1 MLLFVCPQDMSV
13 QQEELCVLRMETQTL
28 RDRQE
33 ESSRQQLGLEAE
45 LQQLRTELTQQLA
58 PGQVSAGHLDE

>member
-1 MLLFVCPQDMSV
+1 MSI

-45 LQQLRTELTQQLA
+45 LQQLRTELTQQLTPA
-58 PGQVSAGHLDE
+58 QVSARHPDE